1 MNSKCA
7 VCGCTELEAI
17 ADARSLGLYQE
28 LQSGVYT
35 CCQIAEWAD
44 EQALAWFAAAHE
56 DSKLVNDLNNPGEC
70 EPTDALL
77 VPVRLRRPRVPW
89 FRDAEGQS

>member
-17 ADARSLGLYQE
+17 AEARSLDLYEE

-35 CCQIAEWAD
+35 CCQIAQWAD
-44 EQALAWFAAAHE
+44 EQFLAWFEAAHE
-56 DSKLVNDLNNPGEC
+56 DGKLINDVTKSLES
-70 EPTDALL
+70 EPTEAVV

-89 FRDAEGQS
+89 FRDPEDRS